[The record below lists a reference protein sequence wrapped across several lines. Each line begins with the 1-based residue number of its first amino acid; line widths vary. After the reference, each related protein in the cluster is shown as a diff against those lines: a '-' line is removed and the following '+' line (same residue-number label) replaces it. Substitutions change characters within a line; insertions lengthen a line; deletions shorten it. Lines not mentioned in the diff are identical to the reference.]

1 MIQLDDMK
9 VLFPDTER
17 YEAENKEILI
27 AILKDKDK
35 LIEQLWFELK
45 GTREEVEL
53 LKEHIKNSRGLVID

>member
-9 VLFPDTER
+9 VLFPDTEK
-17 YEAENKEILI
+17 YEAEDKEMLI

-53 LKEHIKNSRGLVID
+53 LKEQIKNSRGLVID

>member
-9 VLFPDTER
+9 VLFPNTEK
-17 YEAENKEILI
+17 YEAEDKEMLI

>member
-9 VLFPDTER
+9 VLFPDTEK
-17 YEAENKEILI
+17 YEAEDKEMLI

>member
-9 VLFPDTER
+9 VLFPDTEK
-17 YEAENKEILI
+17 YEAEDREMLI

-35 LIEQLWFELK
+35 LIERLWFELK